1 LDISNKGNI
10 FAQNRTVKNMALKII
25 SAKDF
30 SVKLKATI
38 HSSGRLG
45 FTEATAKEL
54 NFTKDSAVK
63 FAVDEVDESVLY
75 LINCKEADEEAFKV
89 NSAGL
94 YFSVNAKPLF
104 DSLGYEYK
112 KKNIMFDMV
121 REKEIEDME
130 VYKLLKR
137 EKQRKQ
143 KTE

>member
-1 LDISNKGNI
+1 MGI
-10 FAQNRTVKNMALKII
+10 KII
-25 SAKDF
+25 SAKGF

-63 FAVDEVDESVLY
+63 FAVDEDDSSVLY
-75 LINCKEADEEAFKV
+75 LINCHEADEDAFKV

-104 DSLGYEYK
+104 DSLGYDYK
-112 KKNIMFDMV
+112 KNNIMFDLV
-121 REKEIEDME
+121 REKDIEDME

-137 EKQRKQ
+137 EKPRKK

>member
-1 LDISNKGNI
+1 MQQKRKDKD
-10 FAQNRTVKNMALKII
+10 MALKII
-25 SAKDF
+25 SAKGF

-54 NFTKDSAVK
+54 NFTKESAVK
-63 FAVDEVDESVLY
+63 FAVDEDDNSVLY
-75 LINCKEADEEAFKV
+75 LINCKETDDEAFKV

-94 YFSVNAKPLF
+94 YFSVNTKPLF
-104 DSLGYEYK
+104 DSLGYDYK
-112 KKNIMFDMV
+112 RKNIMFDLV
-121 REKEIEDME
+121 REKDMEDME

-137 EKQRKQ
+137 EKPRKQ

>member
-1 LDISNKGNI
+1 MG
-10 FAQNRTVKNMALKII
+10 LKII
-25 SAKDF
+25 SAKEF

-45 FTEATAKEL
+45 FTEATAREL
-54 NFTKDSAVK
+54 SFAKDSAIK
-63 FAVDEVDESVLY
+63 FAVDEDDSGILY
-75 LINCKEADEEAFKV
+75 LINCKEADDDAFKV

-104 DSLGYEYK
+104 DSLGYDYK

-121 REKEIEDME
+121 REKDIEDME

-137 EKQRKQ
+137 EKPRKQ
-143 KTE
+143 KTEQ

>member
-1 LDISNKGNI
+1 
-10 FAQNRTVKNMALKII
+10 MALKII

-54 NFTKDSAVK
+54 HFAKDSAIK
-63 FAVDEVDESVLY
+63 FAIDEDDSNILY
-75 LINCKEADEEAFKV
+75 LINCKEVDDDAFKV

-104 DSLGYEYK
+104 DSLGYDYK
-112 KKNIMFDMV
+112 KKNIMFDLV
-121 REKEIEDME
+121 REKDIEDME

-137 EKQRKQ
+137 EKPRKQ